1 MSRSLV
7 FAGSPPVAVPYL
19 DALVAAGFD
28 VTMVI
33 TREDSPVG
41 RKRVLTPTAVAN
53 AAERLGIPVVKANRL
68 TNVHVPDGTEL
79 GVVVAYGGLVPDSL
93 LAEPVHGWLNV
104 HFSELPRWR
113 GAAPLQRAMMAGEN
127 SVGVTIFRLVSE
139 LDAGDVA
146 HVTPVALG
154 DYETATEALE
164 RIARFTASDLS
175 YVVESVCAGEAVFRP
190 QVGTPTFAAKLSRSD
205 GRIDWASPSTRIDAI
220 IRGVTSEPGA
230 YSTVD
235 GNSMGIVRAVVGPTE
250 NEWDAAIGS
259 VAVRDRRVLVR
270 CAEGTIELMRVKPA
284 GKGEMSA
291 ADWARGLNTA
301 VIFE

>member
-19 DALVAAGFD
+19 DALVSAGFT

-41 RKRVLTPTAVAN
+41 RKRVLTPTAVAV

-68 TNVHVPDGTEL
+68 ADVHVPTGTEL

-113 GAAPLQRAMMAGEN
+113 GAAPVQRAMMAGET
-127 SVGVTIFRLVSE
+127 SVGVSIFRLVSE
-139 LDAGDVA
+139 LDAGDVV

-154 DYETATEALE
+154 EHETATEALE
-164 RIARFTASDLS
+164 RIALFTASDLS
-175 YVVESVCAGEAVFRP
+175 FVVESVCAGEALFRP
-190 QVGTPTFAAKLSRSD
+190 QVGTPTFAAKLSRAD
-205 GRIDWASPSTRIDAI
+205 GRIDWGGSSTRIDAT

-230 YSTVD
+230 YSIVD
-235 GNSMGIVRAVVGPTE
+235 GNSIGIGRALTGPVE
-250 NEWDAAIGS
+250 NDWDVANGT

-270 CAEGTIELMRVKPA
+270 CAEGTIELVRVKPA

-291 ADWARGLNTA
+291 TDWARGLHA
-301 VIFE
+301 PVMFE